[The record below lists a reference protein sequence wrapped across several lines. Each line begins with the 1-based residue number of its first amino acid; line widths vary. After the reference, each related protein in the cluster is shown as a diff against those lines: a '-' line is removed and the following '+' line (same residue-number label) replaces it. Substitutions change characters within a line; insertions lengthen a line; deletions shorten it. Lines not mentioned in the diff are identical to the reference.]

1 MLGIAAALSMWLAA
15 TVPASSQTSGCALV
29 ADDRNPPEKILR
41 CGANLEVRAAAGTIY
56 HPIDQRGSA
65 RPKSLQLDDG
75 ALMIEFHPSKRHT
88 SFQILTPHAIAA
100 VRGTKWIVE
109 VGPERTSTLVISGRV
124 AVSRPR
130 AEQTVVLRPG
140 EGADV
145 SPGEEPIAVKRWAE
159 KRVRA
164 LLARF
169 GE

>member
-1 MLGIAAALSMWLAA
+1 M
-15 TVPASSQTSGCALV
+15 
-29 ADDRNPPEKILR
+29 
-41 CGANLEVRAAAGTIY
+41 
-56 HPIDQRGSA
+56 
-65 RPKSLQLDDG
+65 
-75 ALMIEFHPSKRHT
+75 
-88 SFQILTPHAIAA
+88 TPNAIAA

-145 SPGEEPIAVKRWAE
+145 APDDAPIVVKRWAE
-159 KRVRA
+159 PRVRA